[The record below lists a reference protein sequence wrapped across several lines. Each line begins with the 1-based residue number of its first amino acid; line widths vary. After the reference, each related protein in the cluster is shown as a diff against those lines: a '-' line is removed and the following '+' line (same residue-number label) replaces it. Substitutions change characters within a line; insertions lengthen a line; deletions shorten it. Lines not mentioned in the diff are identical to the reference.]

1 MKKTFRSAISVILM
15 AVFVMSL
22 VPVVSFASAETHPGM
37 IDDSISFKP
46 SSTESGWQRY
56 DVIENEYL
64 GGKGEPYSLWGD
76 SAGAP
81 RREIS
86 VASAGGSQ
94 DVVEMSLYIPSNS
107 QGMSFDMGVYS
118 YPSGYKSLPLLV
130 KSDGIYTNFSSG
142 PKKIVT
148 LEADKWNNIA
158 FVSPEPYDDSAASN
172 SMAVE
177 IYVNGVLK
185 KSHNNNYSVSGF
197 RHLRLNA
204 LGGTSALD
212 PVMYVDN
219 VRIYSGE
226 YTPEYD
232 LVDSIA
238 YTGGIEDDKIFIKDA
253 ITVAQLKEGITK
265 KDDTTIRV
273 YESQISTQPL
283 GDNEIV
289 KEGYTV
295 VAAAKN
301 GADMERS
308 YNYYTVEKFVKSYP
322 DINDGSNTG
331 LNALKKKSGATG
343 TQTFESLTGNFG
355 GKEDDTYIL
364 WCDSD
369 GTYTRQIPLN
379 CSGGQDTLEM
389 SFLIPSGS
397 NGFSIGQHISNTA
410 GSGATGV
417 TLWFKPTGIY
427 AGWYETS
434 AAKIFSLETDKW
446 YSFALVTPT
455 PYSDGSEPGIDK
467 TILYL
472 NGESQSVTTSNT
484 KTGFR
489 YLNVKC
495 AANGSLVPAI
505 YLDNIRTH
513 SDTYEPEYDVI
524 DEISYIGGIQDG
536 TLLTSGDLTVGELK
550 SGITKKEDT
559 VIRVYESAAFTQP
572 LSDDA
577 PVKDNYIVVAAAKNG
592 SEMERSYSYY
602 RTGKYIHRYP
612 GINAGTTVFNPSS
625 QKPDYQRMESVN
637 GYLGGKGGE
646 DYLLLADSSGAST
659 RELLLT
665 DASGKQDVLEMSVY
679 IPSGSKGM
687 SLSLYFTN
695 LNSKSV
701 SLPLLI
707 REDGIYTNFSA
718 GPSRFIALEPDRWY
732 SLAFVTPEP
741 YVDSAAENS
750 MAVKTYV
757 NGVLADTRNVTYT
770 KSGFRNKI
778 FVSSYGDSTDEPQ
791 AYLDNIRVYSGEYAP
806 EYDTLD
812 AIDYADGVIDDQIIM
827 KERVTVAQLKEG
839 ITKKEDTEIR
849 VYKTLTSDKYLSDD
863 EYVEDGYTVVAAAK
877 NGSEMERSYN
887 YYTAGKYVYKY
898 NGINKGTTVLS
909 NKSGTASSFGTM
921 QSVKGNLG
929 GKENDDYLV
938 WCNSDGANQR
948 VIPITDAT
956 GTQDVLEMSFYI
968 PSNSNGFSIGQFL
981 SNTANSG
988 ACGFSLWFKPSGF
1001 YTRWSSGENWQC
1013 ALEPDKWHTFAMVT
1027 PTPYVDGTEAGSD
1040 RVTVYLDGKKMEF
1053 TTNATKTGFRYLN
1066 LGCFANGDM
1075 RPAVYFDNIRTH
1087 SEAYAPQYDVPDDI
1101 TFTGFECTDKV
1112 ITVKAPVT
1120 VGQLKESINKNEDTF
1135 IRVYENL
1142 SSTDILSDDTI
1153 IENGY
1158 VVVAAAKNG
1167 SEMERTYNYYTVD
1180 RIRYEVS
1187 TQTLVNGEASNVFD
1201 DDDTLYIS
1209 ADFTNCT
1216 TSDTFSMTMYTAQ
1229 YVNGKLVDIWTDSDT
1244 AAVGETKTLTCDF
1257 AGMTNRESSDI
1268 KVMIADDNLSMF
1280 VAPVTM
1286 HHNRKDTKATLY
1298 LMGDSIVQTYVN
1310 EAYPIQGW
1318 GCYLGDYLN
1327 DNITVENRG
1336 RSGWTTDHYLYPDGI
1351 YTKENGILPVGTELL
1366 NTKGSKK
1373 IVGASDRFRTWESI
1387 KSTLKAGDYIMI
1399 ALGINDSGSGNVPA
1413 ERYAEN
1419 IETIYSEATS
1429 MGAKVILMTPS
1440 ITGRDW
1446 NDTAGFRQEYLP
1458 RGEQCME
1465 IAARHNGV
1473 CLPFGAE
1480 LIKTYDAMY
1489 NEYMAENPDA
1499 TNVEGKNYV
1508 RNYFHLYGASSTN
1521 PPPGWEDFGSKTTD
1535 DDMHY
1540 NFVGAK
1546 KAASVIAKLL
1556 AESDSPLGDYVE
1568 MPQ

>member
-1 MKKTFRSAISVILM
+1 MKKTFRSAISVFLM

-46 SSTESGWQRY
+46 NSTKSGWQRY

-204 LGGTSALD
+204 LGGTAALE
-212 PVMYVDN
+212 PIMYIDN
-219 VRIYSGE
+219 VRIHSDE
-226 YTPEYD
+226 YVPDYD
-232 LVDSIA
+232 VVDSID
-238 YTGGIEDDKIFIKDA
+238 YKDGIEGNNLLMKEA
-253 ITVAQLKEGITK
+253 VTVAQLKEGITK
-265 KDDTTIRV
+265 KEDTTIRV
-273 YESQISTQPL
+273 YNSVDSTQPL
-283 GDNEIV
+283 ADDEIV
-289 KEGYTV
+289 KEGYMV

-308 YNYYTVEKFVKSYP
+308 YNYYT
-322 DINDGSNTG
+322 
-331 LNALKKKSGATG
+331 
-343 TQTFESLTGNFG
+343 
-355 GKEDDTYIL
+355 
-364 WCDSD
+364 
-369 GTYTRQIPLN
+369 
-379 CSGGQDTLEM
+379 
-389 SFLIPSGS
+389 
-397 NGFSIGQHISNTA
+397 
-410 GSGATGV
+410 
-417 TLWFKPTGIY
+417 
-427 AGWYETS
+427 
-434 AAKIFSLETDKW
+434 AK
-446 YSFALVTPT
+446 
-455 PYSDGSEPGIDK
+455 
-467 TILYL
+467 
-472 NGESQSVTTSNT
+472 
-484 KTGFR
+484 R
-489 YLNVKC
+489 YVH
-495 AANGSLVPAI
+495 
-505 YLDNIRTH
+505 T
-513 SDTYEPEYDVI
+513 
-524 DEISYIGGIQDG
+524 
-536 TLLTSGDLTVGELK
+536 
-550 SGITKKEDT
+550 
-559 VIRVYESAAFTQP
+559 
-572 LSDDA
+572 
-577 PVKDNYIVVAAAKNG
+577 
-592 SEMERSYSYY
+592 
-602 RTGKYIHRYP
+602 YP
-612 GINAGTTVFNPSS
+612 GVNAGTTVL
-625 QKPDYQRMESVN
+625 KPDKTSADIQRMESVTGN
-637 GYLGGKGGE
+637 VGGKDE
-646 DYLLLADSSGAST
+646 QYLLLADASGASS
-659 RELLLT
+659 RAISL
-665 DASGKQDVLEMSVY
+665 DNAGGSQDVLEISVY
-679 IPSGSKGM
+679 IPEDSKGM
-687 SLSLYFTN
+687 SLGLYFTN
-695 LNSKSV
+695 LDGKSV
-701 SLPLLI
+701 SFPLLI
-707 REDGIYTNFSA
+707 RNDGIYTNFSA
-718 GPSRFIALEPDRWY
+718 GPSKFYTLTPDKWHN
-732 SLAFVTPEP
+732 LAFVTPEP
-741 YVDSAAENS
+741 YVESDATHDNKIKIYHNGKLVESR
-750 MAVKTYV
+750 AVT
-757 NGVLADTRNVTYT
+757 NT

-778 FVSSYGDSTDEPQ
+778 FVSSYGDSTDDPQ

-827 KERVTVAQLKEG
+827 KERITVAQLKEG